1 MQKILLVSANNF
13 SNPYPVYPIG
23 LSYLWT
29 YQKKNL
35 KNYEFDFFD
44 FNLNSFDDFESILKS
59 NHYRYIELSLRNIDD
74 VNIYSKNTFITH
86 YKKITSYIRKYS
98 QAVLLVGGSGFS
110 IFPELL
116 LKELE
121 ADYGIKGEGEES
133 NIQLINAL
141 DNGGKVSDIEG
152 LVYRNDDGDIIVNGR
167 AHFVRSID
175 VQFDEQLTEFYWP
188 KSGMLNIQ
196 TKRGCPKRCIYC
208 SYPVI
213 EGRVVR
219 TLDPY
224 KVVENIV
231 ELNRKKEITYLFFT
245 DSIFNINREYN
256 YKLCNLIIDSGVK
269 INWGAYFSPSNL
281 TYEDLKLYQKAG
293 LTHIEFGTESFSDSQ
308 LVNYQ
313 KDFKFEDILRTS
325 IYCND
330 LGIFFAHFLILCG
343 YGETE
348 DSLAETFENSK
359 KIENSVFFPYIG
371 MRIYPD
377 TDLCDVA
384 LKEGIIKDKS
394 ELINPIYYIS
404 KDVDISHL
412 KEDAA
417 KTGMAWVFPDTPES
431 PVVAVLRK
439 RKVRGPMWE
448 YYRYYANSG
457 EYL

>member
-44 FNLNSFDDFESILKS
+44 FNLNSFDDFDNILKS

-141 DNGGKVSDIEG
+141 DNGEKVSDIEG

-175 VQFDEQLTEFYWP
+175 VQL
-188 KSGMLNIQ
+188 M
-196 TKRGCPKRCIYC
+196 
-208 SYPVI
+208 
-213 EGRVVR
+213 
-219 TLDPY
+219 
-224 KVVENIV
+224 
-231 ELNRKKEITYLFFT
+231 
-245 DSIFNINREYN
+245 
-256 YKLCNLIIDSGVK
+256 
-269 INWGAYFSPSNL
+269 SN
-281 TYEDLKLYQKAG
+281 
-293 LTHIEFGTESFSDSQ
+293 
-308 LVNYQ
+308 
-313 KDFKFEDILRTS
+313 
-325 IYCND
+325 
-330 LGIFFAHFLILCG
+330 
-343 YGETE
+343 
-348 DSLAETFENSK
+348 
-359 KIENSVFFPYIG
+359 
-371 MRIYPD
+371 
-377 TDLCDVA
+377 
-384 LKEGIIKDKS
+384 
-394 ELINPIYYIS
+394 
-404 KDVDISHL
+404 
-412 KEDAA
+412 
-417 KTGMAWVFPDTPES
+417 
-431 PVVAVLRK
+431 
-439 RKVRGPMWE
+439 
-448 YYRYYANSG
+448 
-457 EYL
+457 

>member
-44 FNLNSFDDFESILKS
+44 FNLNSFDDFDNILKS

-141 DNGGKVSDIEG
+141 DNGEKVSDIEG

-281 TYEDLKLYQKAG
+281 TYEDLRLYQKAG

-308 LVNYQ
+308 LVN
-313 KDFKFEDILRTS
+313 
-325 IYCND
+325 
-330 LGIFFAHFLILCG
+330 
-343 YGETE
+343 
-348 DSLAETFENSK
+348 
-359 KIENSVFFPYIG
+359 IENKHI
-371 MRIYPD
+371 
-377 TDLCDVA
+377 L
-384 LKEGIIKDKS
+384 
-394 ELINPIYYIS
+394 
-404 KDVDISHL
+404 
-412 KEDAA
+412 
-417 KTGMAWVFPDTPES
+417 
-431 PVVAVLRK
+431 
-439 RKVRGPMWE
+439 
-448 YYRYYANSG
+448 
-457 EYL
+457 